1 MDLKMS
7 NYYHLPIYKE
17 AYGLLMYIF
26 KAVKEFDRE
35 YKHTVGERL
44 KNECLDIMKNIYQA
58 SRAEKEHKLKCIS
71 DILDSVVHIK
81 ILLRVVKDLG
91 VISLKRHVVLIE
103 KVESLSKQ
111 ATGWYSARVT

>member
-17 AYGLLMYIF
+17 AYGLLIDLF
-26 KAVKEFDRE
+26 RVVKSFDRE

-58 SRAEKEHKLKCIS
+58 SRAEKEHKLKYIS
-71 DILDSVVHIK
+71 EILDSVVHIK

-91 VISLKRHVVLIE
+91 VISLKKYTVVIE
-103 KVESLSKQ
+103 KTESLSKQ
-111 ATGWYSARVT
+111 ATGWYGARVT